1 MEQTPDKAL
10 REAVQ
15 AALYGADPTQ
25 IAVRK
30 EFIKA
35 ELERAKKLVDAGLL
49 GGIIISELA
58 DTAGARMEM
67 RQYGDARLLRQSA
80 MQVLRQ
86 HATPS

>member
-1 MEQTPDKAL
+1 MDQTPNDPL
-10 REAVQ
+10 RTAVQ
-15 AALYGADPTQ
+15 AALYGIDPTQ

-58 DTAGARMEM
+58 DAAGTRMEM